1 MLSKI
6 QETVFSQATRL
17 KLRRRLLDPLLLK
30 LRRLNRFRPAI
41 EPATRQ
47 WMIDTYYRED
57 ILRTQELLQ
66 RDLSHW
72 LIV

>member
-1 MLSKI
+1 MLLKI
-6 QETVFSQATRL
+6 QETLFSQNTRL

-30 LRRLNRFRPAI
+30 LRWLNKFRPGI
-41 EPATRQ
+41 EPETRK